1 MKFLLVSILFFLVF
15 CDSALA
21 QVPRP
26 SSRIVLVDRIVAVVN
41 TEVITQYELQS
52 RLRQI
57 QAQLKQQGTPLPAA
71 GVLDKQVLE
80 RLIVDRVQLQLAR
93 ETALRVD
100 DQQLD
105 RAIERIA
112 QENKMSLP
120 QFRQALEKDG
130 ISYPSFREDIRTE
143 IVLTRLREREVE
155 SKIVVSDGE
164 VDLFLEAQGRG
175 GQTDAGSEYNL
186 AHILVRLPEQASPEQ
201 IQRQRARM
209 ESVQQQ
215 LKSGGDFSQLA
226 ASFSDAPDALQGG
239 QMGWRAQDRLPEL
252 FAEPLAKM
260 RPGEISGILRSPAG
274 FHLLRLIDKRGGG
287 GGGAGTTVV
296 IVDQTRVR
304 HILIKTNEAVA
315 EDEAKRK
322 IVNIRERIILGGDF
336 AELARLNSEDGS
348 GSKGGELGLLYPGDT
363 VPEFERAMNELPVN
377 KVSEPV
383 RSPFGWH
390 LIEVLE
396 RRKADM
402 SDDRKRA
409 EVRRILRER
418 KSDEAFNEWV
428 RQLRD
433 RAYVEFRLEDK

>member
-239 QMGWRAQDRLPEL
+239 QMGWRAQDRMPEL

-433 RAYVEFRLEDK
+433 RAYVEFRLEEK

>member
-252 FAEPLAKM
+252 FAEPLANM
-260 RPGEISGILRSPAG
+260 RPGEVSGILRSPAG
-274 FHLLRLIDKRGGG
+274 FHLLRLIDKRGG

-433 RAYVEFRLEDK
+433 RAYVEFRLEEK

>member
-215 LKSGGDFSQLA
+215 LNSGGDFSQLA

-252 FAEPLAKM
+252 FAEPLANM
-260 RPGEISGILRSPAG
+260 RPGEVSGILRSPAG
-274 FHLLRLIDKRGGG
+274 FHLLRLIDKRGG

-409 EVRRILRER
+409 EVRRTLRER

-433 RAYVEFRLEDK
+433 RAYVEFRLEEK

>member
-252 FAEPLAKM
+252 FAEPLANM
-260 RPGEISGILRSPAG
+260 RPGEVSGILRSPAG

-287 GGGAGTTVV
+287 GAGTAVV
-296 IVDQTRVR
+296 IVDQTRAR

-433 RAYVEFRLEDK
+433 RAYVEFRLEEK

>member
-1 MKFLLVSILFFLVF
+1 MKFLLFPILLLLAV
-15 CDSALA
+15 CQDALA
-21 QVPRP
+21 QAPR
-26 SSRIVLVDRIVAVVN
+26 SASRVVLVDRIVAVVN
-41 TEVITQYELQS
+41 TEVITQHELQS

-57 QAQLKQQGTPLPAA
+57 QAQLKQQGTPLPPA

-130 ISYPSFREDIRTE
+130 ISYASFREDIRTE

-164 VDLFLEAQGRG
+164 VDLFLEEQGRG

-201 IQRQRARM
+201 IQRQRARI
-209 ESVQQQ
+209 ESVLQQ
-215 LKSGGDFSQLA
+215 LKSGGDFAQLA
-226 ASFSDAPDALQGG
+226 ATFSDAPDALQGG

-287 GGGAGTTVV
+287 GGAGTTVV
-296 IVDQTRVR
+296 IVDQTRAR
-304 HILIKTNEAVA
+304 HILIKTNEAIA

-322 IVNIRERIILGGDF
+322 IVNIRERIVLGGDF

-348 GSKGGELGLLYPGDT
+348 GSKGGELGWLYPGDT

-390 LIEVLE
+390 LIEVME

-409 EVRRILRER
+409 EVRRVLRER

-433 RAYVEFRLEDK
+433 RAYVEIRLEDK

>member
-143 IVLTRLREREVE
+143 IVLSL
-155 SKIVVSDGE
+155 I
-164 VDLFLEAQGRG
+164 
-175 GQTDAGSEYNL
+175 
-186 AHILVRLPEQASPEQ
+186 HI
-201 IQRQRARM
+201 
-209 ESVQQQ
+209 
-215 LKSGGDFSQLA
+215 
-226 ASFSDAPDALQGG
+226 
-239 QMGWRAQDRLPEL
+239 
-252 FAEPLAKM
+252 
-260 RPGEISGILRSPAG
+260 
-274 FHLLRLIDKRGGG
+274 
-287 GGGAGTTVV
+287 
-296 IVDQTRVR
+296 
-304 HILIKTNEAVA
+304 
-315 EDEAKRK
+315 
-322 IVNIRERIILGGDF
+322 
-336 AELARLNSEDGS
+336 
-348 GSKGGELGLLYPGDT
+348 
-363 VPEFERAMNELPVN
+363 
-377 KVSEPV
+377 
-383 RSPFGWH
+383 
-390 LIEVLE
+390 
-396 RRKADM
+396 
-402 SDDRKRA
+402 
-409 EVRRILRER
+409 
-418 KSDEAFNEWV
+418 
-428 RQLRD
+428 
-433 RAYVEFRLEDK
+433 

>member
-252 FAEPLAKM
+252 FAEPLANM
-260 RPGEISGILRSPAG
+260 RPGEVSGILRSPAG
-274 FHLLRLIDKRGGG
+274 FHLLRLIDKRGG

-336 AELARLNSEDGS
+336 AESARLNSEDGS

-433 RAYVEFRLEDK
+433 RAYVEFRLEEK

>member
-1 MKFLLVSILFFLVF
+1 
-15 CDSALA
+15 
-21 QVPRP
+21 
-26 SSRIVLVDRIVAVVN
+26 
-41 TEVITQYELQS
+41 
-52 RLRQI
+52 
-57 QAQLKQQGTPLPAA
+57 
-71 GVLDKQVLE
+71 
-80 RLIVDRVQLQLAR
+80 
-93 ETALRVD
+93 
-100 DQQLD
+100 
-105 RAIERIA
+105 
-112 QENKMSLP
+112 
-120 QFRQALEKDG
+120 
-130 ISYPSFREDIRTE
+130 
-143 IVLTRLREREVE
+143 
-155 SKIVVSDGE
+155 
-164 VDLFLEAQGRG
+164 
-175 GQTDAGSEYNL
+175 
-186 AHILVRLPEQASPEQ
+186 
-201 IQRQRARM
+201 
-209 ESVQQQ
+209 VQQQ

-252 FAEPLAKM
+252 FAEPLANM
-260 RPGEISGILRSPAG
+260 RPGEVSGILRSPAG
-274 FHLLRLIDKRGGG
+274 FHLLRLIDKRGG

-433 RAYVEFRLEDK
+433 RAYVEFRLEEK